1 MRTFSK
7 LLVLGAALAVSTS
20 LAYAD
25 SIGAVSLSTDAGVT
39 VAYSATG
46 VTYTGGTAGANAFVQ
61 NANGGFSGF
70 LGDSAT
76 LEDLSFLSNGSIAL
90 TGGLAEVFTADGGA
104 LDFYLTSGTW
114 TIDSSDDL
122 AIHGSGYFDDNGV
135 DELGSV
141 AITGSNSGEPPVF
154 NVETTASVTPEPG
167 SLILL
172 GTGLL
177 SAAGIARRKFASKL
191 V

>member
-1 MRTFSK
+1 MRIFSK
-7 LLVLGAALAVSTS
+7 LLVLGAAFAVSTS

-25 SIGAVSLSTDAGVT
+25 SIGAVSLSTDKGVD
-39 VAYSATG
+39 VSYSSTG
-46 VTYTGGTAGANAFVQ
+46 VTYTSAPGNNAFIQ
-61 NANGGFSGF
+61 NASGTLTGFSGK
-70 LGDSAT
+70 DAT
-76 LEDLSFLSNGSIAL
+76 LEDLTFLNDGSIAL
-90 TGGLAEVFTADGGA
+90 TGGKTEVFTADHGD
-104 LDFYLTSGTW
+104 LEFFLTSGTW
-114 TIDSSDDL
+114 LLDGTL
-122 AIHGSGYFDDNGV
+122 TNNGSGYFDVNGT
-135 DELGSV
+135 DEAGSV
-141 AITGSNSGEPPVF
+141 TITGSDNGIF